1 MKKLACILALSSAFV
16 SVNAFAW
23 GYDGHRAVGA
33 IADQLIRGT
42 SAGQHVQ
49 ALLLPGESLE
59 KIATWADCVKGT
71 SCGPQTDEMVA
82 YTTANP
88 QHSEYHYTDVPFQL
102 SHYEDHGVGTADHD
116 IVQTLKQ
123 CILVLQGKADK
134 TTNPHNFT
142 PRQALLMLTHL
153 TGDIAQPLHVGEG
166 YVGKSGGFVIPT
178 RKQLDDKEAFATQ
191 GGNNLLLDDVKLASN
206 STQLIPAAPAE
217 DKPAVAPQAS
227 AAAAPA
233 AAAAPRPP
241 QTTRAFHSYWDT
253 TVVNYAFRRIGARTP
268 SQFALLVIAGNP
280 VVAPNTGD
288 PVSWPYEWADQTLV
302 VSKLAYA
309 DVVPGAMTQQT
320 SKTTGEQYNVWP
332 LAIPDNYPV
341 PSSAEAKGQLIQGG
355 YHLAA
360 VLKAIWP

>member
-16 SVNAFAW
+16 SVNAHAW
-23 GYDGHRAVGA
+23 GNDGHRAVGA
-33 IADQLIRGT
+33 IADQLIVG
-42 SAGQHVQ
+42 SNAEKQVQ
-49 ALLLPGESLE
+49 ALLLPGESLA
-59 KIATWADCVKGT
+59 KVASWADCVKGT
-71 SCGPQTDEMVA
+71 YCGPQTEEMVA

-88 QHSEYHYTDVPFQL
+88 KHSEYHYTDVPFQL
-102 SHYEDHGVGTADHD
+102 SHYQDHGVGTTDHD

-123 CILVLQGKADK
+123 CIAVLQGKGNA

-166 YVGKSGGFVIPT
+166 YVGKNGGFVLPT
-178 RKQLDDKEAFATQ
+178 QKQLDDKEAFATQ
-191 GGNNLLLDDVKLASN
+191 GGNNLQLDDIKLTAN
-206 STQLIPAAPAE
+206 STQQIPAAPA
-217 DKPAVAPQAS
+217 DDSKPV
-227 AAAAPA
+227 PA
-233 AAAAPRPP
+233 TPARPP

-268 SQFALLVIAGNP
+268 EQFAQMVIAGNP
-280 VVAPNTGD
+280 VVSPNSGD
-288 PVSWPYEWADQTLV
+288 PVTWPYEWADQTLV
-302 VSKLAYA
+302 VAKLAYA
-309 DVVPGAMTQQT
+309 DVVPGPMAQQT
-320 SKTTGEQYNVWP
+320 SKNGDVYNVWP

-341 PSSAEAKGQLIQGG
+341 PSSAAAKAQLIQGG